1 MGLTHFLL
9 GVVVGAVVAAIFF
22 GKINII
28 PSGSDVFSTA
38 FNIGLGVGLAAL
50 AIIFL
55 AFLGLFIIA
64 IIIALLD
71 R

>member
-1 MGLTHFLL
+1 MGLIHFLL
-9 GVVVGAVVAAIFF
+9 GVVVGAVIAAIFF

-28 PSGSDVFSTA
+28 PSGSDAFSMA

-55 AFLGLFIIA
+55 AFLGLFVIA
-64 IIIALLD
+64 VIIALLD

>member
-1 MGLTHFLL
+1 MGLIHFLL
-9 GVVVGAVVAAIFF
+9 GVVVGAVIAAIFF

-28 PSGSDVFSTA
+28 PSGSDAFSTA
-38 FNIGLGVGLAAL
+38 FNIGLGAGLAAL

-55 AFLGLFIIA
+55 AFLGLFVIA
-64 IIIALLD
+64 VIIALLD